1 MWGGNIHRAGPPAP
15 SSPPR
20 PSRRSLR
27 PPAEVISTV
36 GLLHTF
42 CDILVRTHHEQLVAP
57 SGSPLVDVGVDA
69 EPIPAPG
76 EQQKSAQGGEECA
89 SEHAAL

>member
-1 MWGGNIHRAGPPAP
+1 MYDSHY
-15 SSPPR
+15 
-20 PSRRSLR
+20 
-27 PPAEVISTV
+27 ETVISNV
-36 GLLHTF
+36 PMPDFF
-42 CDILVRTHHEQLVAP
+42 CDILVRTHHEQLVTP

-76 EQQKSAQGGEECA
+76 EQQKSAQGGEESA